1 MALSFLKNSGQKEAG
16 WRPYRLAIIA
26 LALNLA
32 ACSSDRSELEA
43 FVAEAKAVKSSRI
56 SPLPEIKQHETFN
69 YEATSLRNPFEPF
82 VVQRPRP
89 IGQKSS
95 GTGKGPKPIP
105 GRPREAL
112 ESFPLDTLR
121 MVGTLEQDPDSWALI
136 RASDGTIHR
145 VKPGNYLGQNHGKII
160 TITENKVEL
169 MEIAPDGL
177 GDWMERPA
185 TIALSE

>member
-1 MALSFLKNSGQKEAG
+1 MTFLFLKNFGLKKAG
-16 WRPYRLAIIA
+16 WRPCWLAIIL

-32 ACSSDRSELEA
+32 ACSSDRSDLEA
-43 FVAEAKAVKSSRI
+43 FVAEAKATKSSRI

-69 YEATSLRNPFEPF
+69 YEAAKLRSPFEPF

-89 IGQKSS
+89 IGQRGG
-95 GTGKGPKPIP
+95 GTGTGPKPIP

-121 MVGTLEQDPDSWALI
+121 MVGTLEQDPGSWALI

-160 TITENKVEL
+160 TISENKIEL

-185 TIALSE
+185 SMALSE